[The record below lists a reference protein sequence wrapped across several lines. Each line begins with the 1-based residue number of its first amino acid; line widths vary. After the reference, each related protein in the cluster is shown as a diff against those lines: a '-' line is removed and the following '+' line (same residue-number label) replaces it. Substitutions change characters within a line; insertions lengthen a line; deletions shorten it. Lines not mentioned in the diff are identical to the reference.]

1 MSKKNQYLSIE
12 NKKQI
17 KFSYIKQPD
26 RSTKTLDI
34 ANSEENT
41 SLNENE
47 NNINPPRYT
56 DITKIAPTK
65 VKKFKKLNNFPNQT
79 KEVKAEKKVQHKNI
93 NSAPKL
99 TNVEQENIKPDIS
112 IQENMPKPQ
121 VVEISDLIGEKC
133 ELDLEILQIPFNN
146 FDQSKI
152 SSKSMG
158 VIRSYGANTYQGL
171 VRNYNEDRV
180 SIIINMNKPLSYK
193 NYWPKTS
200 LFGIYDGH
208 GGAKCADFLRDYLHK
223 YIFNDPNYPDN
234 ICEAIKNGFLKAE
247 NEFLNN
253 YAIDKNNS
261 MNILDHSGSC
271 AVVIIIVDNKIFI
284 ANVGDSRCVLS
295 LNNGE
300 KYVVVTE
307 DHKPSNENEKN
318 RIIQNGGQVYQTQTP
333 ITDAENESLNGQI
346 LLGPYRVIPG
356 RLSVSRTIGDIEA
369 KGIQFGG
376 NPNVIIPYPEI
387 YCYDLD
393 KDDIDFIILGCDGIY
408 DQISSEE
415 ILDCAWM
422 ILRNNDINL
431 NLHEKC
437 GMIVDF
443 ILKAS
448 MARKSFDNIT
458 CVMISLKDEFGTKGN
473 SNEKILTKINKNFV
487 ETHTNIVPKSA
498 INSITNATPIMNSIT
513 NVQKKKIK
521 AFTIDTERVKKIKN
535 FRGIKNSNNNTNKSV
550 EKSNKTKPKIS
561 LNQKS
566 HKVQNLNKNNINNIK
581 KILNK
586 SDIFHS
592 DYQKIDTERT
602 YSRKTFIKKMT
613 KNKLAD
619 SKKDLEYIHNHI
631 HSNKNFLNKNKFNGN
646 FYNRKT
652 NNVSSNFSNSQ
663 KNAMITINNINSI
676 NNLKDKNYS
685 IKTKRNDISCDT
697 INKNMQKNK
706 FKFIDMKKS
715 ENRNKMKM
723 KLDSNNNNNNNN
735 SAIHSYRANFPNK
748 NEFNINSKKNFQHL
762 PNFPDKMR
770 QSHSSRRNQQYNQII
785 LNNLNFHFNIQKMN
799 KNNNKEKLIKTQRVI
814 DRSAN
819 GIGSGNDL
827 EFFLKKNLKNLGIR
841 KNKDLKLDINNNNI
855 SNKNNAKRVKT
866 GIKYNNSVENQN
878 ILDSSKNHFVTNK
891 FQNIIHKGNNPNYI
905 SSTFTNYIA
914 NNKLISH

>member
-1 MSKKNQYLSIE
+1 M
-12 NKKQI
+12 
-17 KFSYIKQPD
+17 
-26 RSTKTLDI
+26 
-34 ANSEENT
+34 
-41 SLNENE
+41 
-47 NNINPPRYT
+47 
-56 DITKIAPTK
+56 
-65 VKKFKKLNNFPNQT
+65 
-79 KEVKAEKKVQHKNI
+79 
-93 NSAPKL
+93 
-99 TNVEQENIKPDIS
+99 
-112 IQENMPKPQ
+112 
-121 VVEISDLIGEKC
+121 
-133 ELDLEILQIPFNN
+133 
-146 FDQSKI
+146 
-152 SSKSMG
+152 
-158 VIRSYGANTYQGL
+158 
-171 VRNYNEDRV
+171 
-180 SIIINMNKPLSYK
+180 
-193 NYWPKTS
+193 
-200 LFGIYDGH
+200 
-208 GGAKCADFLRDYLHK
+208 
-223 YIFNDPNYPDN
+223 
-234 ICEAIKNGFLKAE
+234 
-247 NEFLNN
+247 
-253 YAIDKNNS
+253 
-261 MNILDHSGSC
+261 
-271 AVVIIIVDNKIFI
+271 
-284 ANVGDSRCVLS
+284 
-295 LNNGE
+295 
-300 KYVVVTE
+300 
-307 DHKPSNENEKN
+307 
-318 RIIQNGGQVYQTQTP
+318 
-333 ITDAENESLNGQI
+333 
-346 LLGPYRVIPG
+346 
-356 RLSVSRTIGDIEA
+356 
-369 KGIQFGG
+369 
-376 NPNVIIPYPEI
+376 
-387 YCYDLD
+387 
-393 KDDIDFIILGCDGIY
+393 
-408 DQISSEE
+408 
-415 ILDCAWM
+415 
-422 ILRNNDINL
+422 
-431 NLHEKC
+431 
-437 GMIVDF
+437 
-443 ILKAS
+443 
-448 MARKSFDNIT
+448 
-458 CVMISLKDEFGTKGN
+458 
-473 SNEKILTKINKNFV
+473 
-487 ETHTNIVPKSA
+487 
-498 INSITNATPIMNSIT
+498 
-513 NVQKKKIK
+513 
-521 AFTIDTERVKKIKN
+521 KKIKN
-535 FRGIKNSNNNTNKSV
+535 FRGIKNTNNNTNKSV

-602 YSRKTFIKKMT
+602 YSRKTFIKKMK